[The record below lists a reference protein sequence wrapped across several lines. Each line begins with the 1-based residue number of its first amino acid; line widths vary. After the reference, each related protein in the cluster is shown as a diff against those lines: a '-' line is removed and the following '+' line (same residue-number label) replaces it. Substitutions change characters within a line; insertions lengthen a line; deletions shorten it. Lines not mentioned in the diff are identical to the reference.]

1 MLKVFLADD
10 HQMFRQGLA
19 AMLSKTGDIEIVGEA
34 ADGLDA
40 LKALST
46 ICPDVAII
54 DIAMPGINGIELCRR
69 IKKEMPLVKVII
81 LTMHG
86 DPFYTT
92 EALEAGAHG
101 YLLKEESFTSLED
114 SIKKVVN
121 KGETVLSPTLHS
133 HILEVAIEKQKMGED
148 CTINLTKREKEI
160 LQQVAEGLT
169 NQEIAQRLFISP
181 QTVDTHRKNLMA
193 KLDIHSVAGLV
204 KYALRHGYISI

>member
-19 AMLSKTGDIEIVGEA
+19 TMLSKTGTIDIIGEA
-34 ADGLDA
+34 SDGLEA

-46 ICPDVAII
+46 ISPDVAII

-69 IKKEMPLVKVII
+69 IRKEMVQVKVII
-81 LTMHG
+81 LTMQG

-101 YLLKEESFTSLED
+101 YLLKEESFSSLED
-114 SIKKVVN
+114 SIKAVN
-121 KGETVLSPTLHS
+121 KGKTVISPTLHS
-133 HILEVAIEKQKMGED
+133 HILEDAIEKQKLGED
-148 CTINLTKREKEI
+148 CTIKLTKREKEI